1 MNYNTIVMPLPT
13 IDMNKILKYQN
24 VPQAHLTKLTTNS
37 INTIT
42 RISNLT
48 KFKCASNAKVPQKG
62 LSWTDP
68 QHQTRTKPKGNYGVV
83 CGSANNLIV
92 LDVDV
97 KDDGLAELQDYIK
110 NHGNINTY
118 TVRTPSGGYHYYFNY
133 KGASEADNERIA
145 RWLRNSTK
153 YRAKG
158 LDIRTQGGYVVG
170 PGSRVGG
177 KEYEVSKNTDIGDMP
192 SALIDWLLT
201 SITLTDGQTVPT
213 APQPKARTTK
223 TNVQPSTDIK
233 YITHDAELR
242 NILNLL
248 PEHYLTNYDKWL
260 LVLTA
265 FKRLDKWELFDEW
278 SRKCPAK

>member
-1 MNYNTIVMPLPT
+1 MNYNNIVMPSPT

-24 VPQAHLTKLTTNS
+24 ALQAHLTKLTTNS
-37 INTIT
+37 INIIT

-48 KFKCASNAKVPQKG
+48 KFKCASNAKVPQRG

-68 QHQTRTKPKGNYGVV
+68 QHQTQTKPKGNYGVV

-118 TVRTPSGGYHYYFNY
+118 TVRTPAGGYHYYFNY
-133 KGASEADNERIA
+133 KGANEVDNERIA

-177 KEYEVSKNTDIGDMP
+177 KEYEVVENTDIGDMP
-192 SALIDWLLT
+192 SALIDWLLA
-201 SITLTDGQTVPT
+201 SVTLTDGQTAPLET
-213 APQPKARTTK
+213 KAPQPKARTTK
-223 TNVQPSTDIK
+223 MNVQPSTDI
-233 YITHDAELR
+233 ILR
-242 NILNLL
+242 MMPSCVI
-248 PEHYLTNYDKWL
+248 Y
-260 LVLTA
+260 
-265 FKRLDKWELFDEW
+265 
-278 SRKCPAK
+278 